1 MELEQI
7 QDNSHKEVVAKKTE
21 RHKEMVQLFQE
32 MMKEGYNFTEEEIN
46 EFSKATQ
53 SPSERRN
60 GKRMLLD
67 NP

>member
-7 QDNSHKEVVAKKTE
+7 QDNSHKEATAKKTE
-21 RHKEMVQLFQE
+21 KQKEVGQLFQE
-32 MMKEGYNFTEEEIN
+32 MVKEGYTFTEEEIN

-53 SPSERRN
+53 SPPERRN

-67 NP
+67 IP